1 MLGVCLH
8 EDSAAL
14 SDGDLLTLYL
24 KDARAFK
31 HDVELVVLVRL
42 LSVGLRGNEHIDPHL
57 EASGFV
63 DDLIATTGLPK
74 PFSDG
79 CDFEWVH
86 AANLLHTRTI
96 SRRTLSSPT
105 VFIELAQP

>member
-1 MLGVCLH
+1 
-8 EDSAAL
+8 
-14 SDGDLLTLYL
+14 
-24 KDARAFK
+24 
-31 HDVELVVLVRL
+31 
-42 LSVGLRGNEHIDPHL
+42 
-57 EASGFV
+57 V